1 MNTSLNNRYY
11 LMRHGES
18 LANKQGLIVSH
29 PGNAIDNFGLTT
41 NGANQVSQAA
51 LNTRLSNDTIIISS
65 DYKRAVET
73 AEIMHNVLSMKSAI
87 SYDCS
92 LRERDFGSWELSS
105 HENYEAIW
113 QQDVENSKTTFKN
126 NVESVQQVLERG
138 IKTIQRLESEFKQQS
153 ILIVGH
159 GDVLQ
164 ILFAYYQN
172 IDPRFH
178 RSLNPINNADIRQL
192 VKTQVKQKL
201 MA

>member
-73 AEIMHNVLSMKSAI
+73 AEIMHNVLGMKSPI

-92 LRERDFGSWELSS
+92 LRERDFGNWELSS

-113 QQDVENSKTTFKN
+113 QQDLENSKTTFKN

-138 IKTIQRLESEFKQQS
+138 IKTIQQLESEFKQQS

-201 MA
+201 IA